1 MGIKDIKAFE
11 IEKDEETNGF
21 RLVVKSLEDT
31 NCFEFGLY
39 WGGKEAP
46 THTYTVD
53 KMSLMEK
60 LGEMCK

>member
-11 IEKDEETNGF
+11 IEKDEEQNGF
-21 RLVVKSLEDT
+21 RLVVKSIENT

-53 KMSLMEK
+53 KASLMLK
-60 LGEMCK
+60 LQGMCS